1 MNQLDKKQLEENKY
15 WIAKL
20 TNEGLAEIET
30 QTEDSNRKLGEAQSR
45 IEDIQREVFNEPKL
59 TVKSTLQSLYN
70 LSTATDIQD
79 AETGETVSLDD
90 LQTLVFQDVEV
101 LADLLGI
108 ELADWSPAAKNKL
121 DDDISK

>member
-1 MNQLDKKQLEENKY
+1 LDKKQLEENKY